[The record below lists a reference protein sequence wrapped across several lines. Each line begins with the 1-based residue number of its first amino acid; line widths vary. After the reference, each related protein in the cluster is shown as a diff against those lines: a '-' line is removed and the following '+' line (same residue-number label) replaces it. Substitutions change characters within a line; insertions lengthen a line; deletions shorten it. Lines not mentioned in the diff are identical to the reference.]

1 MDRYNK
7 VIRKNVLTIQNA
19 AGSPRSN
26 LGAFLSFKISFD
38 NFSKYLNE
46 IKTINTSLP
55 IRCIIYDE
63 GIISSNYDVQ
73 LRLNF
78 LKSI

>member
-26 LGAFLSFKISFD
+26 LGAF
-38 NFSKYLNE
+38 
-46 IKTINTSLP
+46 
-55 IRCIIYDE
+55 
-63 GIISSNYDVQ
+63 
-73 LRLNF
+73 
-78 LKSI
+78 